1 MFESATEGGPEG
13 MLTQEEDVEINALA
27 RRGWSVSAIARH
39 TGRDR
44 KTVRRYLA
52 GEGPAREPAP
62 SCLEPYRPYV
72 EARFSDDPHLFAT
85 VLYRELRG
93 LGFGRSYPT
102 LVREIRR
109 LELRPR
115 CECCRAGQ
123 TVTTE
128 IAHEPAEEL
137 QLDWLELRET
147 PWGEVAYVLALRP
160 GGVVGSV
167 GRHGAGADGDSE
179 ASIASAAGDCQ
190 SRRRCRRSPRG
201 RHFRW

>member
-1 MFESATEGGPEG
+1 